1 MSDVSYLIDTS
12 AAVRLLSSDAYDEG
26 WGQALDNGLV
36 ALCDLTEL
44 EILFSARGRADREG
58 IQEELRQLFSWTLMP
73 DGIYQRA
80 REVQQALT
88 DNGEHRSAGPV
99 DLLVA
104 ATAELSG
111 LTLLHHDRDFDTVSR
126 RTGQSTAWLAEPE
139 SPGSPES

>member
-1 MSDVSYLIDTS
+1 MSDVSYLVDTS
-12 AAVRLLSSDAYDEG
+12 AAVRLLSSDAYDEQ
-26 WGQALDNGLV
+26 WGQLLDNGLV

-44 EILFSARGRADREG
+44 EILFAARGRADREG

-80 REVQQALT
+80 REVQQLLT

-99 DLLVA
+99 DLLLA

-111 LTLLHHDRDFDTVSR
+111 LTLLHHDGDFEAVAGH
-126 RTGQSTAWLAEPE
+126 TGQSTAWLAEPE
-139 SPGSPES
+139 V

>member
-12 AAVRLLSSDAYDEG
+12 AVVRLLSSDAYDGRWQEV
-26 WGQALDNGLV
+26 LDNGLV
-36 ALCDLTEL
+36 AMCDLTEL
-44 EILFSARGRADREG
+44 EILLSARGRTDREG
-58 IQEELRQLFSWTLMP
+58 LQEPMRQLFSWTLMP

-80 REVQQALT
+80 REVQQLLT

-111 LTLLHHDRDFDTVSR
+111 LTLLHHDRDFDTVAR
-126 RTGQSTAWLAEPE
+126 RTGQSTVWLAEPE
-139 SPGSPES
+139 PES

>member
-1 MSDVSYLIDTS
+1 MSDLSYLIDTS
-12 AAVRLLSSDAYDEG
+12 AAVRLLSSDVYDED
-26 WGQALDNGLV
+26 WGQVLDNGLV

-80 REVQQALT
+80 REVQQLLT

-104 ATAELSG
+104 ATAELAD
-111 LTLLHHDRDFDTVSR
+111 LTLLHHDRDFETVAR
-126 RTGQSTAWLAEPE
+126 RTGQSTVWLAEPD
-139 SPGSPES
+139 S